1 MRRSL
6 SFFERLKLY
15 PLFIVALMMIAGI
28 IAGSYITL
36 PYNVVLYTL
45 AAFLILAL
53 VSYKRLLLRYIFI
66 YVSVFLL
73 GAILYYNA
81 VKEYSLKN
89 ESRQNFNAVI
99 TSSPSPHGKIVR
111 CDIVVTSGKMKGR
124 KLRASIM
131 RDTIEQ
137 RYLLLKVGSGISCNA
152 IVAPAKDFS
161 DGHFSYSRY
170 LVSNSISGTAFVP
183 LYHWK
188 QERVPLSSLST
199 SDRLR
204 LVASKYR
211 LKLIERYQ
219 SSGLSDLSL
228 SLVSAMTLGER
239 SMISKEIRDEFSITG
254 TSHVLAMSGLHL
266 SILYMFLTFAWGRR
280 KRWVLVSFVNI
291 ILIWAFVFIAGL
303 PLSLVRSA
311 IMLTTHSVLSVA
323 RRDSL
328 SLNTLSLAALII
340 IIGNPISVYDVGFQ
354 MSFSAVLAI
363 LLLVPW
369 IIGKL
374 GEKEMLNF
382 PASRLCWS
390 FVIVSCVAQ
399 MAVAPL
405 IAYYFGRISCYFLLA
420 NLVAIP
426 CTYVILISGMLLLIV
441 PIAPFQSFVANILNA
456 TVRFMNDSLA
466 FISSRPGSSFNVEIG
481 AIGVVFYYIVLVAI
495 IAFVYK
501 KYGVG
506 QSKVLS

>member
-28 IAGSYITL
+28 VAGSYIML

-137 RYLLLKVGSGISCNA
+137 RYLLLKVGSGISCDA

-161 DGHFSYSRY
+161 NGHFSYSRY
-170 LVSNSISGTAFVP
+170 LMSNSISGTAFVP

-188 QERVPLSSLST
+188 QERVSLSSLST

-228 SLVSAMTLGER
+228 SLVSAMTLG
-239 SMISKEIRDEFSITG
+239 EFSITG

-291 ILIWAFVFIAGL
+291 ILIWAFVFVAGL

-340 IIGNPISVYDVGFQ
+340 IIGNPMSVYDVGFQ

-390 FVIVSCVAQ
+390 FVVVSCVAQ

-426 CTYVILISGMLLLIV
+426 CTYVILISGMLLLVV
-441 PIAPFQSFVANILNA
+441 PIAPFQSFIANILNA

-466 FISSRPGSSFNVEIG
+466 FISSLPGSSFNVEIG

-501 KYGVG
+501 RYGVG

>member
-1 MRRSL
+1 M
-6 SFFERLKLY
+6 
-15 PLFIVALMMIAGI
+15 
-28 IAGSYITL
+28 L

-99 TSSPSPHGKIVR
+99 TSSPSPHEYSLKNESRQNFNAVITSSPSPHGKIVR

-137 RYLLLKVGSGISCNA
+137 RYLLLKVGSGISCDA

-170 LVSNSISGTAFVP
+170 LMSNSISGTAFVP

-219 SSGLSDLSL
+219 SSELSDLSL

-239 SMISKEIRDEFSITG
+239 SMISKEI
-254 TSHVLAMSGLHL
+254 
-266 SILYMFLTFAWGRR
+266 
-280 KRWVLVSFVNI
+280 
-291 ILIWAFVFIAGL
+291 
-303 PLSLVRSA
+303 
-311 IMLTTHSVLSVA
+311 
-323 RRDSL
+323 
-328 SLNTLSLAALII
+328 
-340 IIGNPISVYDVGFQ
+340 Q
-354 MSFSAVLAI
+354 
-363 LLLVPW
+363 
-369 IIGKL
+369 
-374 GEKEMLNF
+374 
-382 PASRLCWS
+382 
-390 FVIVSCVAQ
+390 
-399 MAVAPL
+399 
-405 IAYYFGRISCYFLLA
+405 
-420 NLVAIP
+420 
-426 CTYVILISGMLLLIV
+426 
-441 PIAPFQSFVANILNA
+441 
-456 TVRFMNDSLA
+456 
-466 FISSRPGSSFNVEIG
+466 
-481 AIGVVFYYIVLVAI
+481 
-495 IAFVYK
+495 
-501 KYGVG
+501 
-506 QSKVLS
+506 

>member
-1 MRRSL
+1 
-6 SFFERLKLY
+6 
-15 PLFIVALMMIAGI
+15 MMIAGI
-28 IAGSYITL
+28 IAGSYIML
-36 PYNVVLYTL
+36 PYNVVLYSL

-137 RYLLLKVGSGISCNA
+137 RYLLLKVGSGISCDA

-161 DGHFSYSRY
+161 DGHFSYPRY
-170 LVSNSISGTAFVP
+170 LMSNSISGTAFVP

-188 QERVPLSSLST
+188 QERVPLSTLST

-340 IIGNPISVYDVGFQ
+340 IIGNPMSVYDVGFQ

-363 LLLVPW
+363 LL
-369 IIGKL
+369 
-374 GEKEMLNF
+374 
-382 PASRLCWS
+382 
-390 FVIVSCVAQ
+390 
-399 MAVAPL
+399 
-405 IAYYFGRISCYFLLA
+405 
-420 NLVAIP
+420 
-426 CTYVILISGMLLLIV
+426 
-441 PIAPFQSFVANILNA
+441 
-456 TVRFMNDSLA
+456 
-466 FISSRPGSSFNVEIG
+466 
-481 AIGVVFYYIVLVAI
+481 
-495 IAFVYK
+495 
-501 KYGVG
+501 
-506 QSKVLS
+506 